1 MLDVHKQFRHEI
13 VTKSKNLMVSGN
25 LADIQSFSI
34 KKYFETF
41 GAVEDVHRNLDP
53 ATKKFKNFAFV
64 VFKST
69 KAVDAAVATIDHK
82 IDGQTVYVKRNKE
95 YSA

>member
-1 MLDVHKQFRHEI
+1 ML
-13 VTKSKNLMVSGN
+13 SGN
-25 LADIQSFSI
+25 LAEIQSYSI
-34 KKYFETF
+34 KKYFEKF
-41 GAVEDVHRNLDP
+41 GAVEDVQRKLDP

-82 IDGQTVYVKRNKE
+82 IDGQTIYVKRNKE
-95 YSA
+95 YSAA